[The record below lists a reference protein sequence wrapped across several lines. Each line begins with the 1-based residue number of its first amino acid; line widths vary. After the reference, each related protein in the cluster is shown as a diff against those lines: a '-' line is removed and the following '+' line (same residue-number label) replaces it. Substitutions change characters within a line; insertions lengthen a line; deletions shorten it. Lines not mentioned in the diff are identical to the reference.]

1 MPQCKDQND
10 HAVPGVFAAKN
21 GSGQVKAFTTSAA
34 IDNVIGSDTRFV
46 EVWVTAAAYVR
57 VGVSPTAVIGDRFL
71 AANVPI
77 IMPCA
82 PGDKVAAVQVAAGG
96 NLYVTELA

>member
-1 MPQCKDQND
+1 MPQVTDQNG
-10 HAVPGVFAAKN
+10 ATVPGVFAAKN
-21 GSGQVKAFTTSAA
+21 GSGQVKAYTTSAA

-46 EVWVTAAAYVR
+46 EVVVTTAAYVR
-57 VGVSPTAVIGDRFL
+57 VGVSPTAAIADRYVP
-71 AANVPI
+71 ANTPMI
-77 IMPCA
+77 FPCA